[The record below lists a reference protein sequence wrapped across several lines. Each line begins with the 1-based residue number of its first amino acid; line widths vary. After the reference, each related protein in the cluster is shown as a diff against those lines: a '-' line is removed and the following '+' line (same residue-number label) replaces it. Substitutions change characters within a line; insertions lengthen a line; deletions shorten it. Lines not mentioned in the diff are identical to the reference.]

1 MITLHHLEYSQSFRI
16 LWLLEE
22 LGCEYELKIYER
34 DKSTHQAPAEYKALS
49 PLGTAPVITDGD
61 VTLAESSA
69 ITDYILDQ
77 TENQTLRPPADSPDR
92 ARYLFWFH
100 AAQGSM
106 MPLMLMEA
114 VFNILISRVPFWM
127 RPFIS
132 SALNQASARMI
143 LPRMN
148 KILEVAEKDL
158 AEKPW
163 FGGDRLS
170 AADIVLSYP
179 MESARERNFI
189 TDQHERC
196 LDWLERVKALPG
208 YQRAREKDGRDSI
221 VLRLDS

>member
-22 LGCEYELKIYER
+22 LGCEYELKTYER
-34 DKSTHQAPAEYKALS
+34 DKSTHLAPPDYKALS
-49 PLGTAPVITDGD
+49 PLGTAPVITDGQ
-61 VTLAESSA
+61 VALAESSA

-77 TENQTLRPPADSPDR
+77 IPDQNLRPAADSPDR

-114 VFNILISRVPFWM
+114 VFNILITRVPFWM
-127 RPFIS
+127 RPFVS

-158 AEKPW
+158 SEKPW
-163 FGGDRLS
+163 FGGDSLS

-179 MESARERNFI
+179 MESALERNFI
-189 TDQHERC
+189 TDQHSQC
-196 LDWLERVKALPG
+196 LDWLERVKELPS
-208 YQRAREKDGRDSI
+208 YKSARIKDGKESV
-221 VLRLDS
+221 VLKVGS

>member
-34 DKSTHQAPAEYKALS
+34 DKATHQAPPEYKALS
-49 PLGTAPVITDGD
+49 PLGTAPVITDGELS
-61 VTLAESSA
+61 LAESSA
-69 ITDYILDQ
+69 ITDYILDNTPEQ
-77 TENQTLRPPADSPDR
+77 QLRPAAGHTDR

-114 VFNILISRVPFWM
+114 VFNILITRVPFWM
-127 RPFIS
+127 RPIVS
-132 SALNQASARMI
+132 SALNQASSRMI

-148 KILEVAEKDL
+148 KLLEVAEKDL

-163 FGGDRLS
+163 FGGDHLT
-170 AADIVLSYP
+170 AADIVMSYP

-189 TDQHERC
+189 TEEHEQC
-196 LDWLERVKALPG
+196 LAWLERVKECSS
-208 YQRAREKDGRDSI
+208 YQAARQKDGRESV
-221 VLRLDS
+221 VLRVSK